1 MFNVGVSSHGET
13 HVLREDEGRGVQGP
27 HVEGL
32 GLGGPWARGPGT
44 RQTRFTSTVQH
55 DISQGEFLSCCTK
68 YQA

>member
-1 MFNVGVSSHGET
+1 MRVPDIVNLENQMFHVGLSPNGEA

-44 RQTRFTSTVQH
+44 RQTRLT
-55 DISQGEFLSCCTK
+55 
-68 YQA
+68 